1 MSNLI
6 NEAREEGSPSS
17 PVQTASPKRYTQR
30 ESQRNYF
37 KKDKDSKALV
47 SSMRKLA
54 NSLEDSSR
62 DVTEELRNAKNIS
75 QHD

>member
-1 MSNLI
+1 MERNEVV
-6 NEAREEGSPSS
+6 EARNESSPSS

-54 NSLEDSSR
+54 NSLEDSR